1 MEQKES
7 REEIFFNARGQHV
20 MLERRLQVLMER
32 PYLTA
37 DEELEMKRIKKQK
50 LFFKDIMEMIRDG
63 IEKDKRR

>member
-20 MLERRLQVLMER
+20 MLERRLQVLMGR